1 MQDFQGKVAVITGG
15 ASGFGREFARTAAGL
30 GMKLVLADIEAT
42 ALEAT
47 AAELR
52 AQGAQVLTRRTD
64 VSKAAELQALADATL
79 AEFGAVHL
87 LFNNAGVADGG
98 AIWEASEADWNW
110 VLGVNLNGVIN
121 GIRAFTPL
129 MLAAAA
135 KDPNY
140 QAHIVNTAS
149 MAGLGAAPTLGMYCV
164 SKHAVLAL
172 SEVLWQELD
181 LVSPQV
187 NCSVLCP
194 WFVPTGIANS
204 QRNRADAR
212 PANSGAQAAS
222 QGMLD
227 KGMTDLQVSAEDVS
241 RMTFDAIRAQRFYVF
256 THPQA
261 VQTGTRARFE
271 AILGMDKPVPAF
283 ADQPEL
289 RAAMAA
295 SLKPARG
302 A

>member
-15 ASGFGREFARTAAGL
+15 AAGFGREFARTAAGL
-30 GMKLVLADIEAT
+30 GMKLVLADIEAAT
-42 ALEAT
+42 LEAT
-47 AAELR
+47 ASELR
-52 AQGAQVLTRRTD
+52 AQGAQVLARRTD
-64 VSKAAELQALADATL
+64 VSKATELQALADATL
-79 AEFGAVHL
+79 AEYGAVHL

-98 AIWEASEADWNW
+98 AIWEGSEADWNW
-110 VLGVNLNGVIN
+110 VMGVNLNGVVN
-121 GIRAFTPL
+121 GVRAFTPL

-149 MAGLGAAPTLGMYCV
+149 MAGLGAAPTLGIYCV

-172 SEVLWQELD
+172 TEVLWQELN

-194 WFVPTGIANS
+194 WFVATGIANS

-212 PANSGAQAAS
+212 VGNSGAQQAS
-222 QGMLD
+222 QLMLD
-227 KGMTDLQVSAEDVS
+227 KGMTDEQVSAEDVS
-241 RMTFDAIRAQRFYVF
+241 RLTFDAIREQRFYVF

-271 AILGMDKPVPAF
+271 AILGMNQPVPAF

-295 SLKPARG
+295 SLKPR
-302 A
+302 